1 MSLFKT
7 IFEKKSNLFTIIT
20 LSIIGIISFPI
31 IFPHILHT
39 GHFLHISLHIGE
51 LIFSVFIG
59 ILAIIAYFRMKT
71 RRLLL
76 TMTAFLV
83 FTSVGIVNLIE
94 SVWSSYFYIGDLSLL
109 EVSHILI
116 FGTIGLL
123 AMAAFRND

>member
-1 MSLFKT
+1 M
-7 IFEKKSNLFTIIT
+7 
-20 LSIIGIISFPI
+20 
-31 IFPHILHT
+31 
-39 GHFLHISLHIGE
+39 
-51 LIFSVFIG
+51 FIG
-59 ILAIIAYFRMKT
+59 ILAIIAYFRMRT

-83 FTSVGIVNLIE
+83 FTSVGVVNLIE